1 MNRERGFAAAIML
14 SDEQWWVTGGYNN
27 EDGYQYFDSTE
38 VYDVTTK
45 QFTQSINL
53 PNPMRYHNIFH
64 INDTHIG
71 LLGPDS
77 TLSVYTFN
85 R

>member
-1 MNRERGFAAAIML
+1 MNEKRGYAAAIML
-14 SDEQWWVTGGYNN
+14 SDEQWWVTGGYNGI
-27 EDGYQYFDSTE
+27 DLLDSTE

-53 PNPMRYHNIFH
+53 PISMRFHNIFH

-71 LLGPDS
+71 LLGPQF
-77 TLSVYTFN
+77 TLSVYLFN